1 LTASTRKEVT
11 FVLGVAAVQ
20 PQKTTAKA
28 VERRN
33 P

>member
-20 PQKTTAKA
+20 PQMTTAKA
-28 VERRN
+28 VQLAH